1 MNKLIKTLLRE
12 GLFIDAALNEITDGL
27 DFSSFKINKILNP
40 KVWDSEDVL
49 NSEIKETLI
58 KIAKHYYDSLDLNVP
73 ISDITLTGS
82 LSNYN
87 WSKYS
92 DFDVHIIIDIN
103 KFGEKKDLIK
113 DLIDAKTRSWNDNH
127 DIKIK
132 DYDVE
137 LYIQGKDQ
145 EHHSTGVYSLMDE
158 EWLIKP
164 EKVSPKINKNEVKV
178 KYKKI
183 VDTLN
188 DIKKQ
193 NKKGNEEVV
202 VNRLQKLK
210 DRIKKMR
217 QAGLESGGEFSPE
230 NIAFKLLRRNE
241 IMGQIGDLMDKTFDR
256 SMSLDEWLQQ

>member
-202 VNRLQKLK
+202 INRLQKLK

-217 QAGLESGGEFSPE
+217 ESGLESGGEFSSE
-230 NIAFKLLRRNE
+230 NIAFKLLRRND
-241 IMGQIGDLMDKTFDR
+241 IMTQIFDLMDKTFDK